1 MQSLWRP
8 LWRHRHITRETK
20 LRVYN
25 ASVISVLLY
34 GSESWPL
41 NNTLAARLDG
51 FDSRALRR
59 IEGITWSQHITNQA
73 LREQT
78 QQPPASRLAA
88 MRRVRWYGHVIRLPA
103 EHPTNTILAFNPQH
117 AGWRRPRGAPRTR
130 WLDVIT
136 QDLNACNVTLA
147 QAQHLAHDRPRW
159 RDLVAMVG
167 STRQEVQED

>member
-8 LWRHRHITRETK
+8 LWRHRHISRETK

-34 GSESWPL
+34 GSETWPL

-59 IEGITWSQHITNQA
+59 IEGITWSQHVTNKT
-73 LREQT
+73 LREKT

-88 MRRVRWYGHVIRLPA
+88 MRRVRWYGHVIRLP
-103 EHPTNTILAFNPQH
+103 EDHPTSTILAFSPQQ

-130 WLDVIT
+130 WLDVID
-136 QDLNACNVTLA
+136 QDLKSCNVTLA
-147 QAQHLAHDRPRW
+147 QAQHLAHNRPRW
-159 RDLVAMVG
+159 RDLVATVG
-167 STRQEVQED
+167 STRPEVQED